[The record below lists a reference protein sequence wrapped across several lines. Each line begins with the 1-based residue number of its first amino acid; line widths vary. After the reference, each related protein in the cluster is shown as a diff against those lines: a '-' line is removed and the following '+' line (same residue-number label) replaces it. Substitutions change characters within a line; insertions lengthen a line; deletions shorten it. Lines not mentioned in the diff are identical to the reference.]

1 MRGRVV
7 CVAAVAAFG
16 VATASGCGG
25 EKAQDADEKAG
36 TYPVDIISATFPAK
50 QRLAD
55 NSVLEITVRN
65 AGDKVIPNLATTI
78 RAGDNSGEASTEGN
92 AQAFAEAS
100 QQTGLADPS
109 RPVWVLDQGPAGGV
123 TAYTNTWA
131 LGALKPG
138 QQKTF
143 RWRVTAVKAG
153 VHSIRYEVAAGLD
166 GKAKAVLSGG
176 SQRPQGA
183 FTIDISGAPADARV
197 DEDGKVVTSEPR

>member
-7 CVAAVAAFG
+7 CVAAVAALG
-16 VATASGCGG
+16 AVAASGCGG
-25 EKAQDADEKAG
+25 GEAQDADEPSG

-55 NSVLEITVRN
+55 NSVLAITVRN

-78 RAGDNSGEASTEGN
+78 RAGDNSGEATTSGN

-100 QQTGLADPS
+100 EQPGLADPS
-109 RPVWVLDQGPAGGV
+109 RPVWVLDEGPRGGV

-131 LGALKPG
+131 LGRLKPG
-138 QQKTF
+138 EQKTF
-143 RWRVTAVKAG
+143 RWRVTAVKSG

-176 SQRPQGA
+176 SRRPQGA

-197 DEDGKVVTSEPR
+197 DDKGNVVTSEPR

>member
-1 MRGRVV
+1 MRGRV
-7 CVAAVAAFG
+7 ASLTAVAVLG
-16 VATASGCGG
+16 VAGCGG

-36 TYPVDIISATFPAK
+36 TYPVDIVRATFPAK

-55 NSVLEITVRN
+55 TSVLEITVRN

-78 RAGDNSGEASTEGN
+78 RKGDNSGEATTEGN

-100 QQTGLADPS
+100 QQPGLADPS
-109 RPVWVLDQGPAGGV
+109 RPVWILDRGPRGGV

-131 LGALKPG
+131 LGTLKPG

-143 RWRVTAVKAG
+143 RWHVTAVKPG

-176 SQRPQGA
+176 SGRPRGA
-183 FTIDISGAPADARV
+183 FTIDVSGAPADARV
-197 DEDGKVVTSEPR
+197 DDDGKVVTRVRR